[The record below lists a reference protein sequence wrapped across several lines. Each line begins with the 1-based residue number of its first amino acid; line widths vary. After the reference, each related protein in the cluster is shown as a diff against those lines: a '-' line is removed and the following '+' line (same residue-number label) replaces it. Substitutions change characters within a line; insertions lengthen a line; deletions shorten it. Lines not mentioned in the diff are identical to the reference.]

1 MAKLLIKA
9 FKNNNDLILNY
20 IEKKFKVNKG

>member
-9 FKNNNDLILNY
+9 FKNNNDLIQNY